1 MWSQHLG
8 GGQVRIK
15 SEGLQQQRE
24 EPGLYKTRGGGRNKE
39 GSGGKD
45 GVSRDGG
52 EREGV
57 TERETDE
64 GIKNIHN
71 LLGMHL

>member
-1 MWSQHLG
+1 MKVCSSNERSLDYI
-8 GGQVRIK
+8 R
-15 SEGLQQQRE
+15 LRE
-24 EPGLYKTRGGGRNKE
+24 EKRNKE

-45 GVSRDGG
+45 GVSRNGG
-52 EREGV
+52 GREGV

-71 LLGMHL
+71 LLGTHL

>member
-1 MWSQHLG
+1 MKVCSSNERSLDYI
-8 GGQVRIK
+8 R
-15 SEGLQQQRE
+15 L
-24 EPGLYKTRGGGRNKE
+24 RGGKRNKE